1 MVEPGCLGG
10 EAVYYKYV
18 LHLLGP
24 TLSLQRRIVMEDDG
38 SSHVGSLQRM
48 YAEAS
53 LGWLSPAALTA
64 VTLNWYSLPSSRPVI
79 FRRVS

>member
-1 MVEPGCLGG
+1 M
-10 EAVYYKYV
+10 
-18 LHLLGP
+18 
-24 TLSLQRRIVMEDDG
+24 
-38 SSHVGSLQRM
+38 GSLQRM
-48 YAEAS
+48 YGEAS